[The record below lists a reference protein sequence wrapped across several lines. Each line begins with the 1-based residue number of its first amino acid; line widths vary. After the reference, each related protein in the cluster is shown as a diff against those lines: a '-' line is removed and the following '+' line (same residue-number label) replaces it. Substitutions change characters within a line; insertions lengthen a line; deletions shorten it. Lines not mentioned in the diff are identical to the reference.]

1 MVIPE
6 ILDQVRS
13 RVGSDNLAKS
23 LVREKC
29 SISMVDIPSQHVL
42 IDVDRAFE
50 SLGKTQGKR
59 CDYILFF
66 GSTQDYL
73 ITVPMELKRGTI
85 HASDVANQLAAG
97 VNFAAEIAP
106 TGVQCFCVP
115 LVVHGRSIDRHQRKI
130 LNERKITFRKKR
142 MSIKTTY
149 CNKEKNL
156 ANALSEWI

>member
-1 MVIPE
+1 MDIPE

-13 RVGSDNLAKS
+13 NVGHGNLAKS

-29 SISMVDIPSQHVL
+29 SISMVDIPSQRVL
-42 IDVDRAFE
+42 IDVDLAFE
-50 SLGKTQGKR
+50 SLGRTQSKR

-73 ITVPMELKRGTI
+73 IAVPMELKRGTI
-85 HASDVANQLAAG
+85 HASDVANQLAG
-97 VNFAAEIAP
+97 CVNFAAELAP
-106 TGVQCFCVP
+106 PGIQCWCVP

-130 LNERKITFRKKR
+130 LSARKIKFRKR
-142 MSIKTTY
+142 SISIRTTS
-149 CNKEKNL
+149 CNEEKNL

>member
-1 MVIPE
+1 MDIPE

-13 RVGSDNLAKS
+13 NAGPDNLAKS

-42 IDVDRAFE
+42 VDVDLAFE
-50 SLGKTQGKR
+50 SLGRTQDKR
-59 CDYILFF
+59 CDLILFF
-66 GSTQDYL
+66 GSIQDYL
-73 ITVPMELKRGTI
+73 IAVPMELQRGTI
-85 HASDVANQLAAG
+85 HASDVANQLEGG
-97 VNFAAEIAP
+97 VRFAAQLAP
-106 TGVQCFCVP
+106 TGIQCLCVP

-130 LNERKITFRKKR
+130 LSDRKIMFRKRR
-142 MSIKTTY
+142 MSIRTTS

>member
-1 MVIPE
+1 MDIPE

-13 RVGSDNLAKS
+13 NVGPDNLATS
-23 LVREKC
+23 LVRKKC
-29 SISMVDIPSQHVL
+29 SISMVDIPSQRVL
-42 IDVDRAFE
+42 VDVDLAFR
-50 SLGKTQGKR
+50 SLGRTQGKR

-73 ITVPMELKRGTI
+73 IAVPMELKRGTI
-85 HASDVANQLAAG
+85 HASYVANQLEGG
-97 VNFAAEIAP
+97 VNFAAELAP
-106 TGVQCFCVP
+106 PGIQCLCVP

-130 LNERKITFRKKR
+130 LSDRKIMFRKRR
-142 MSIKTTY
+142 MSIRTTS